1 MALLHLVHVKI
12 YSLAVSVF
20 SCCITTCQKPCGC
33 SVAKSCLTL
42 CNSMDYS
49 MPGFPV
55 LHYLLDFDQT
65 HDHWYGDASQPSH
78 PVFPFFSCPQSFRA
92 SRSFPMSQLFTSGGQ
107 SIRTSASV
115 LPMNIQGWFPL
126 GLTGLI
132 SLLSKGL
139 PRVNSSTTFW
149 KHKFF
154 GTQPLWSNSHIHTWL
169 LEKSSKLF
177 YIYFLSP

>member
-92 SRSFPMSQLFTSGGQ
+92 SRSFPMSQLFTSSGQ
-107 SIRTSASV
+107 SIGASALASV
-115 LPMNIQGWFPL
+115 LPMNIQGLFSL
-126 GLTGLI
+126 GITYLI
-132 SLLSKGL
+132 SLMSKRLSKI
-139 PRVNSSTTFW
+139 SSTTV
-149 KHKFF
+149 
-154 GTQPLWSNSHIHTWL
+154 
-169 LEKSSKLF
+169 
-177 YIYFLSP
+177 